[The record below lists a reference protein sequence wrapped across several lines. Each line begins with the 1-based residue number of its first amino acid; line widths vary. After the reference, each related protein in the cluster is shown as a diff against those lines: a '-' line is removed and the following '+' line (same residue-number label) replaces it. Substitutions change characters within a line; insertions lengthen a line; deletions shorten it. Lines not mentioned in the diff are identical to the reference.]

1 MWVNQRLRRGDRQ
14 DARDGCD
21 LDLCDLDLC
30 DLDLC
35 DLDLCDLDLC
45 DRGGCGWGGGF
56 CGLAFLLWRIWPIC
70 RRLRGGAGL
79 LLPG

>member
-35 DLDLCDLDLC
+35 DLDLCDLD
-45 DRGGCGWGGGF
+45 
-56 CGLAFLLWRIWPIC
+56 FLLWRIWPIC